1 RQLVPKPYVQLSFL
15 PTLSQRRNAFL
26 PAAATT
32 ATGRSTWTDDGGGK
46 DPVFLA
52 KGFSLLNLNHQQPG
66 GNRDRQT
73 SKGLENNLYNQYEE
87 KVQPCSDL
95 IDSLRALDVEQGLV
109 LPAIA
114 VTGDQSSGKRSVL
127 EALSGVA
134 LPRGSGKLCRASL
147 LQATR
152 HPGDQWAQER
162 LLGRPPGGQLPQA
175 LDGCVWSVWCP
186 LVLKLTKPEC
196 KWTGRISGRKT
207 ELQVQDPSAQDAV
220 AGNGVGISHE
230 LISLEITSPEVPDL
244 TLLDL
249 PGIPRVAVG
258 NQPHDVGLQMSLS
271 GTWEWIK
278 ALVKKYIQRQQTI
291 NLVVVPCNVDIA
303 TTEALSMAQE
313 VDPDGDR
320 TIGILTKPDLVDKGA
335 EKGVLK
341 VMQDLTY
348 HLKRGYM
355 IVKRRGQQEVTNKLS
370 LAEAT
375 KEEMMFFQTHPHF
388 RATEELRQCGDNLP
402 SNEAYKMF
410 FLIEKIKVFN
420 QDIEKLIEGEEIVKE
435 KESRLYD
442 KIREEFKNW
451 ILILAANT
459 QKGKELLGFVN
470 YKTLETIVK
479 QYLEQLV
486 DPALEMLQK
495 AVEIIWKTFTDT
507 AKKNFGGFSN
517 LNQTVQISAHSLLNK
532 IEDIKAKQ
540 AETAENLIRLQFR
553 MEQLI
558 YCQDQI
564 YSVVLNRNLQSKS
577 PLLNDPPSFSSIVEI
592 WVHLNAYF

>member
-1 RQLVPKPYVQLSFL
+1 
-15 PTLSQRRNAFL
+15 
-26 PAAATT
+26 
-32 ATGRSTWTDDGGGK
+32 TD
-46 DPVFLA
+46 
-52 KGFSLLNLNHQQPG
+52 
-66 GNRDRQT
+66 T
-73 SKGLENNLYNQYEE
+73 NNLYNQYEE

-134 LPRGSGKLCRASL
+134 LPRGSGII
-147 LQATR
+147 TR
-152 HPGDQWAQER
+152 
-162 LLGRPPGGQLPQA
+162 
-175 LDGCVWSVWCP
+175 CP

-258 NQPHDVGLQMSLS
+258 NQPHD
-271 GTWEWIK
+271 IK

-388 RATEELRQCGDNLP
+388 R
-402 SNEAYKMF
+402 
-410 FLIEKIKVFN
+410 
-420 QDIEKLIEGEEIVKE
+420 
-435 KESRLYD
+435 
-442 KIREEFKNW
+442 
-451 ILILAANT
+451 
-459 QKGKELLGFVN
+459 
-470 YKTLETIVK
+470 
-479 QYLEQLV
+479 
-486 DPALEMLQK
+486 
-495 AVEIIWKTFTDT
+495 
-507 AKKNFGGFSN
+507 
-517 LNQTVQISAHSLLNK
+517 
-532 IEDIKAKQ
+532 
-540 AETAENLIRLQFR
+540 
-553 MEQLI
+553 
-558 YCQDQI
+558 
-564 YSVVLNRNLQSKS
+564 
-577 PLLNDPPSFSSIVEI
+577 
-592 WVHLNAYF
+592 